1 MEPAR
6 AARKSLSPAPARAHG
21 GQGSPCQE
29 KSEASLEATPP
40 PGAKKIMT
48 HCHVISGAAK
58 TKALRLRRCLATATY
73 KDKASSLLLLLLPVG
88 KMSPSPGPAGLRWP
102 HSSVGPMWD
111 AFGCSPSAEPLQ
123 PALGCHHPV
132 PGLRPAPSSLGSWC
146 AGTPRPLLQLPSSA
160 THQLRADLM
169 DFHLLTSPSGLFLMS
184 FLVFQK
190 KKTFI
195 SQRSSSRDGCA
206 YKDAPAPS
214 YHGHPGVQR
223 HPAPHQLCLVLGTK
237 P

>member
-1 MEPAR
+1 
-6 AARKSLSPAPARAHG
+6 
-21 GQGSPCQE
+21 
-29 KSEASLEATPP
+29 
-40 PGAKKIMT
+40 MT

-102 HSSVGPMWD
+102 HSSVVPVWD

-132 PGLRPAPSSLGSWC
+132 LGLLPAPPALGSRC
-146 AGTPRPLLQLPSSA
+146 AGTPRPLLQLPPSA

-169 DFHLLTSPSGLFLMS
+169 DFHLLTLPFGLFLMS
-184 FLVFQK
+184 FLAFK
-190 KKTFI
+190 KNP
-195 SQRSSSRDGCA
+195 SSRSSRDGCA
-206 YKDAPAPS
+206 YKDALAPS
-214 YHGHPGVQR
+214 YRGHPGAQR
-223 HPAPHQLCLVLGTK
+223 HLAPRQLCLVLGTK

>member
-1 MEPAR
+1 
-6 AARKSLSPAPARAHG
+6 
-21 GQGSPCQE
+21 
-29 KSEASLEATPP
+29 
-40 PGAKKIMT
+40 MT

-58 TKALRLRRCLATATY
+58 TKALQLRRCLATATY

-123 PALGCHHPV
+123 PALGCHQLV
-132 PGLRPAPSSLGSWC
+132 PGLRPAPPALGSWC
-146 AGTPRPLLQLPSSA
+146 AGTPRPLLQLPPSS

-184 FLVFQK
+184 FLVFLK
-190 KKTFI
+190 KKP
-195 SQRSSSRDGCA
+195 SSRSA
-206 YKDAPAPS
+206 AA
-214 YHGHPGVQR
+214 
-223 HPAPHQLCLVLGTK
+223 LGTVVPTRMLQIHHIVVTQGCNGTLLLTSSAWCSGRSHETLFPPSRAAISFFGASK
-237 P
+237 NTLSWCLHCHDVHQCAAASP